1 MPLRKR
7 RRKVVAEITTDHLIK
22 LMLEQGSVLDPQQA
36 VNFLNEEGR
45 AYVMWKLM
53 MYAAESYI
61 KSVLGENPQPGPN
74 RLKLDASASTKPDDW
89 QASSMT
95 LPA

>member
-1 MPLRKR
+1 MPIRKR
-7 RRKVVAEITTDHLIK
+7 RRKVVAEITIDHLIK
-22 LMLEQGSVLDPQQA
+22 LMQEQGSVLDQQQA
-36 VNFLNEEGR
+36 VDFLNEKGR

-53 MYAAESYI
+53 MYAGESYI
-61 KSVLGENPQPGPN
+61 KSVLGETSESSTDTFELN
-74 RLKLDASASTKPDDW
+74 ASASTKPDDW